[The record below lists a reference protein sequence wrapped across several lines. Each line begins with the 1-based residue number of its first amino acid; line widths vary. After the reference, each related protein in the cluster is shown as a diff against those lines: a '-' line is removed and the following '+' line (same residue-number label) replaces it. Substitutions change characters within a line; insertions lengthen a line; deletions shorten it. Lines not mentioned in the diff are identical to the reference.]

1 MMRRTRLVGGLAL
14 LVGLGLMG
22 GAHAGAQDDGD
33 GDSSLDA
40 VRALIPEGEPGGY
53 DITTAD
59 TLFGQLVAAY
69 GASTAV
75 DTFGDGSKL
84 TGACGGFAYSY
95 DEDGQLL
102 DAAADFGDDNPP
114 VDLLDG
120 GQAFTSGNRFKV
132 DTRGVVVYFGF
143 MPHEGD
149 GPTDHKWEIK
159 TSGISLDSG
168 GDANPTAENRNS
180 GRVDLADDLPVKFSA
195 NAEVKG
201 DLTSANIGNCEG
213 EGHVEFI
220 GNGLADPV
228 GIAAIALFAGGLLG
242 LLFNARPAMT
252 WKED

>member
-1 MMRRTRLVGGLAL
+1 MLRRTRLIGGVALIVG
-14 LVGLGLMG
+14 VGLL
-22 GAHAGAQDDGD
+22 AAADVGAQDDD
-33 GDSSLDA
+33 GDESLEEL
-40 VRALIPEGEPGGY
+40 RALIPEGEPGEY
-53 DITTAD
+53 DLTEADALYGQLAD
-59 TLFGQLVAAY
+59 TY

-75 DTFGDGSKL
+75 QDFGTGSEL
-84 TGACGGFAYSY
+84 TGVCGGFAYSY

-102 DAAADFGDDNPP
+102 DAAADWGDDNPP

-132 DTRGVVVYFGF
+132 DTRGVVIYYGF

-149 GPTDHKWEIK
+149 GPLDHEWDVK

-168 GDANPTAENRNS
+168 GDPNPNAENRNA
-180 GRVDLADDLPVKFSA
+180 GLVDLNDDLPVKFSA
-195 NAEVKG
+195 NAKVTGE
-201 DLTSANIGNCEG
+201 LTSTNIGDCVG

-252 WKED
+252 WKEG